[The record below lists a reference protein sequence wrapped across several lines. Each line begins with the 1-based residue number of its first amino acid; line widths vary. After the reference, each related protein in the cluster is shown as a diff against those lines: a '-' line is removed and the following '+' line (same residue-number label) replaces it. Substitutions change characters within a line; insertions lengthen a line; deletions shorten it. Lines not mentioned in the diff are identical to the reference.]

1 MVDRTSE
8 FAQELMA
15 QITAQTEA
23 INKAGKEAVQ
33 EKIEVITKKRTLK
46 VTVDGRGDLV
56 DIHFLGKAYRTLPA
70 TELATQLVDAI
81 RTAREQAAATGMAK
95 LSAAMPHDFRMP
107 DLGGTLDVDAFLAD
121 AMSWLGDENESG
133 GNQGGGTERR
143 G

>member
-1 MVDRTSE
+1 MADRTSA
-8 FAQELMA
+8 FAQELIA

-23 INKAGKEAVQ
+23 INKAGEKAVQ
-33 EKIEVITKKRTLK
+33 ERFEVVTKKRTLK

-81 RTAREQAAATGMAK
+81 RSAREQATAAGMAK
-95 LSAAMPHDFRMP
+95 LSAAMPNEFRMP
-107 DLGGTLDVDAFLAD
+107 DLTGALDMDEFVTD
-121 AMSWLGDENESG
+121 AMKWLGE
-133 GNQGGGTERR
+133 TERH

>member
-23 INKAGKEAVQ
+23 INKAGAEAVQ

-56 DIHFLGKAYRTLPA
+56 EIQFLGRAYRTLPA

-81 RTAREQAAATGMAK
+81 RSAREQAATAGMAK
-95 LSAAMPHDFRMP
+95 LSAAMPHEFRMP
-107 DLGGTLDVDAFLAD
+107 DLSGALDLDAFLGD
-121 AMSWLGDENESG
+121 AMRWLGDEPESG
-133 GNQGGGTERR
+133 DRSMPKI
-143 G
+143 